1 MRGSPSTTIP
11 SPLLKSGGHGDRG
24 GMTDISGR
32 KQHPFHQSVLPT
44 NPALTVTPATL
55 SPEIIVAGVAHLL
68 GFHPEESLIIV
79 ALAADAGRPVVATLR
94 VDLPAIDD
102 VEERSCLVAWLEG
115 PLAAAAD
122 RCDSMMV
129 IVWSQDRA
137 LENEE
142 LIDDVADL
150 LDSMDIVVAD
160 GLVVRQADS
169 TNEGRAITWR
179 SVWCS
184 GESCCGMDGN
194 RLSRAHLKAAS
205 RLFAG
210 ARPEPADSRAD
221 LESELIRI
229 DPCEQW
235 PGGAGPITSVTR
247 DAFEIAVV
255 HAVSYL
261 SSGVVESEHDRALLA
276 SALWDMRVR
285 DTVIWEMLTH
295 SPADWSRAAD
305 ALTGMVRSCPEPF
318 VAALATCLGILR
330 WQLGDGVRAMIALEH
345 ALTADPQY
353 TLAGLVA
360 GCIST
365 GVHPADWRED
375 LHRLERSKLTGC

>member
-1 MRGSPSTTIP
+1 MT
-11 SPLLKSGGHGDRG
+11 GGHGDRG
-24 GMTDISGR
+24 GMTDTSR
-32 KQHPFHQSVLPT
+32 MEQHPFHRSVLPT
-44 NPALTVTPATL
+44 NPHLTVTPPTL
-55 SPEIIVAGVAHLL
+55 SPEILVGGMAHLL
-68 GFHPEESLIIV
+68 GFHPEESLIVV
-79 ALAADAGRPVVATLR
+79 ALTADTGRPIVATLR

-102 VEERSCLVAWLEG
+102 VEERASLVAWLEG
-115 PLAAAAD
+115 PLTAAAD

-129 IVWSQDRA
+129 IVWSQHRA

-160 GLVVRQADS
+160 GLFVRQVGSPD
-169 TNEGRAITWR
+169 EGQFITWR
-179 SVWCS
+179 SVWCT
-184 GESCCGMDGN
+184 EASCCGADGN
-194 RLSRAHLKAAS
+194 RLTQMHLKTAAQV
-205 RLFAG
+205 FAD
-210 ARPEPADSRAD
+210 ARPGPAGSRAD

-229 DPCEQW
+229 DPPEQW
-235 PGGAGPITSVTR
+235 SGGVDAIAPITR

-261 SSGVVESEHDRALLA
+261 SSGVVESELDRELIAAAL
-276 SALWDMRVR
+276 SDIKVR

-305 ALTGMVRSCPEPF
+305 ALAGLVRSCPEPF
-318 VAALATCLGILR
+318 VAVLATCLGILR
-330 WQLGDGVRAMIALEH
+330 WQLGDGVRAMIALER
-345 ALTADPQY
+345 ALAADGSY
-353 TLAGLVA
+353 ALAGLIA
-360 GCIST
+360 GCISH